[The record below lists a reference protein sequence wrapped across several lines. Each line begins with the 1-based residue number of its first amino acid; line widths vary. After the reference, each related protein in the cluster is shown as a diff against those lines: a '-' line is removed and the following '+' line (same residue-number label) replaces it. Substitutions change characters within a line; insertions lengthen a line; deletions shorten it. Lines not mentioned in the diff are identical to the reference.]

1 MMYFIESVSTLST
14 TGKSRKGA
22 FLQAVTKRF
31 EHTILVDEHAL
42 SAFVHQLRC
51 LVNAVNAM
59 YKGKPVNLQYNSAS
73 GHIYANNGNT
83 GHEAYIF
90 SISYAPVGIDLRAH
104 NVRNEITDTL
114 YNLDRELLAEYR
126 KEAYKEGGEQ

>member
-1 MMYFIESVSTLST
+1 MKYFIESVSTLTT

-22 FLQAVTKRF
+22 LLQSAAKRF

-42 SAFVHQLRC
+42 TAFIHQLHC
-51 LVNAVNAM
+51 LVNAVNAR
-59 YKGKPVNLQYNSAS
+59 YNGKEVILHYSS
-73 GHIYANNGNT
+73 GYIHADSGSS

-104 NVRNEITDTL
+104 TVRNEISDML
-114 YNLDRELLAEYR
+114 YNIDRKLLSEYR

>member
-1 MMYFIESVSTLST
+1 MMYFIESVNTLST

-22 FLQAVTKRF
+22 ILQAVTKKF

-42 SAFVHQLRC
+42 SAFIHQLHC
-51 LVNAVNAM
+51 LINAFNAR
-59 YKGKPVNLQYNSAS
+59 YKGKTVYLQYSTGS
-73 GHIYANNGNT
+73 SHIYANTGCT

-90 SISYAPVGIDLRAH
+90 SISYATVGLDLRAH
-104 NVRNEITDTL
+104 TVRNEITDSL

-126 KEAYKEGGEQ
+126 KEAYKEGGEE